1 MKKVFYFVV
10 CTILTLPMLSCSMET
25 RDVTI
30 MGFPRELSCFLEDL
44 GVEFNDYSACG
55 CDAYVDYGIDGD
67 ISYRNGKPIEPIEP
81 DSTAEPEDCAEPITK
96 AVFWLDELKKHKYT
110 IKSYSNGG
118 FMLSVNATK
127 TDGDV
132 KKDTY
137 ANCKLM
143 YKKIVFVHPLQM
155 PHDSVVCTNLLFD
168 FGNYGFELSGFDCRP
183 CAGNIKVYRVNGNEK
198 YLSREMV
205 EASDERTVWKE
216 YYPNGNIKSIA
227 TTSNNPQEIDEDG
240 FGAEPYITNTE
251 YYFEDGQKDQIF
263 MGKEFAVFPT
273 SRRYHT
279 ANSVIHLILYPE
291 DRTNINQGEAFFVGS
306 DFNISEP
313 FEVARCSYRI
323 NNNCVYFT
331 NIEKKELFHWGTRRT
346 PRRYFVGD
354 NKAEIVYKDYGR
366 IELRFNNFLD
376 EGGKAIAP
384 LSHNAFDKDW
394 IMSLPS
400 EFRKMRSVFS
410 SKRVKE
416 PIKSYNW

>member
-1 MKKVFYFVV
+1 
-10 CTILTLPMLSCSMET
+10 MLSCSMET

-44 GVEFNDYSACG
+44 GVEFNDYSGCG

-67 ISYRNGKPIEPIEP
+67 ISYRNRKPIEPIEP

-96 AVFWLDELKKHKYT
+96 AVFWLDELEKHKYT

-132 KKDTY
+132 KIDTY

-183 CAGNIKVYRVNGNEK
+183 CAGNVKVYRVNGNEK

-205 EASDERTVWKE
+205 EASEERTVWKE

-227 TTSNNPQEIDEDG
+227 TTSNNPQDVDEWG
-240 FGAEPYITNTE
+240 FSAEPYVTNTKC
-251 YYFEDGQKDQIF
+251 YFEDGQEIYEWIYGEWKCYTPYGTIRMKIYPNNTMWDGVEGRTVPI
-263 MGKEFAVFPT
+263 EIER
-273 SRRYHT
+273 SRIWADFGQYGSSYSLDHT
-279 ANSVIHLILYPE
+279 NERISA
-291 DRTNINQGEAFFVGS
+291 GEPG
-306 DFNISEP
+306 
-313 FEVARCSYRI
+313 Y
-323 NNNCVYFT
+323 
-331 NIEKKELFHWGTRRT
+331 W
-346 PRRYFVGD
+346 
-354 NKAEIVYKDYGR
+354 
-366 IELRFNNFLD
+366 
-376 EGGKAIAP
+376 
-384 LSHNAFDKDW
+384 
-394 IMSLPS
+394 
-400 EFRKMRSVFS
+400 FRKVSDYS
-410 SKRVKE
+410 
-416 PIKSYNW
+416 ID